1 MIDDELLNALHTT
14 FACHLSRKKEMSGHV
29 VIATLLA
36 YVVSEL
42 SSALLDKP
50 EHMKENKRHMVN
62 AFKVLLDSVK
72 QETKH

>member
-1 MIDDELLNALHTT
+1 MIDDELINALHTT
-14 FACHLSRKKEMSGHV
+14 FACHLERKQEMSGHV

-42 SSALLDKP
+42 SHGLIARP
-50 EHMKENKRHMVN
+50 EHMEANKANMVG

-72 QETKH
+72 TETTH